1 MKDKIIIYIQK
12 EILKINKKKY
22 SKIYVEKKI
31 LPLIYYIKLSN
42 KKKFLIGGAQGIG
55 KTSLLI
61 LIAKVLKKYFNK
73 EVLTINLDN
82 YYLSKN
88 ERRKLANNKN
98 NLLITRGVPGTH
110 NIKKLKND
118 INSFDKNNYPISL
131 PIFDKLVDDR
141 LKKKKIINK
150 KCDIL
155 LLEGWCCG
163 CNAIDKKYL
172 YKNINYL
179 EEKRDADLKWRE
191 FYNKKLNTEY
201 KSLFDMFDIKIF
213 LKAPSFKYVL
223 NWRLKQERR
232 NLSYSNKAKK
242 MTINEIKYFIQH
254 YEKITKWM
262 LKNNNNSSDVVLK
275 INKNQIIQSISIN

>member
-31 LPLIYYIKLSN
+31 LPLIYYINLSN

>member
-22 SKIYVEKKI
+22 PKIYVEKKI
-31 LPLIYYIKLSN
+31 LPLIYYINLSN

-88 ERRKLANNKN
+88 ERRKLAKNKN

-118 INSFDKNNYPISL
+118 IKSFDKNNYPISL

-163 CNAIDKKYL
+163 CNTIHKKYL

-201 KSLFDMFDIKIF
+201 KSLFNMFDIKIF

>member
-31 LPLIYYIKLSN
+31 LPLIYYINLSN

-118 INSFDKNNYPISL
+118 IKSFDKNNYPISL

-163 CNAIDKKYL
+163 CNTIHKKYL

-201 KSLFDMFDIKIF
+201 KSLFNMFDIKIF

>member
-31 LPLIYYIKLSN
+31 LPLIYYINLSN

-118 INSFDKNNYPISL
+118 INSFDKNNYPISI
-131 PIFDKLVDDR
+131 PVFDKLVDDR

-201 KSLFDMFDIKIF
+201 KSLFNMFDIKIF

-242 MTINEIKYFIQH
+242 MTINEIKYFIQQ

-275 INKNQIIQSISIN
+275 INKNKIIQSISIN